1 MSVTILDYLIEI
13 YSHINSILK
22 SFHFYNSESLSRV
35 VSHGYFKMAFEI
47 TALLRYSLHTIRF
60 TQYIIQ
66 RLTIFTRMYINHQS
80 LILEYF
86 INSIPNSCHCPF
98 FFSPQILATTNQ
110 CSLLMNV
117 LVLYVSFEQNHTTYS
132 LLYLAF
138 ILYCVLMHFAAHTV
152 LHFFLCSNTIPGQR
166 CINKFITILLVFCFQ
181 YHE

>member
-98 FFSPQILATTNQ
+98 FSPLKFWQ
-110 CSLLMNV
+110 LLINALSSWTCLFCMFHLNRII
-117 LVLYVSFEQNHTTYS
+117 Q
-132 LLYLAF
+132 
-138 ILYCVLMHFAAHTV
+138 HTV
-152 LHFFLCSNTIPGQR
+152 F
-166 CINKFITILLVFCFQ
+166 CIWLSFCIVF
-181 YHE
+181 